1 MLEGKQELAL
11 RGRFEMLRPGHAQFR
26 VDEVSLK
33 ELKLPSAM
41 IPGLVARI
49 GTRGRDST
57 VADNAIPVRVP
68 AELADLRVGKGRV
81 TLYKAV
87 P

>member
-1 MLEGKQELAL
+1 
-11 RGRFEMLRPGHAQFR
+11 
-26 VDEVSLK
+26 
-33 ELKLPSAM
+33 M